1 MKKSFKKAGAAVLSM
16 AMIMAMG
23 AISMPVYAATPG
35 SVTVSIPGAFKQGEG
50 DSQRVDQ
57 VLYDANPDATLKYQY
72 LDLAGVTEAK
82 VNMYKVASLGG
93 DGWKWEEPFR
103 GATNDHPNSVE
114 GFSNWEALLQ
124 TLGDTGVTGE
134 NAGNF
139 TYSSTELQKLASYL
153 ERVVRNL
160 EATVANGSTAS
171 AADKAAAQ
179 AALTTISKGSGTLST
194 TIKTVTIPAPAI
206 GTKNEIGY
214 YLLMTETDE
223 SGVIIQPVLV
233 SLKNDKH
240 INASLKGTKIK
251 IDKSIEAVETTDGEV
266 VDDTTTVAATG
277 DSAVVAKSDRVK
289 YQIKAQ
295 LPTYDVNVE
304 SGNITTFQIVD
315 TADPGIKLD
324 TANLKVYLSEDGE
337 LDTTADYLLTSGTSN
352 DYSLTDTGDNKFT
365 VNISGAQLL
374 GETTSSTLKTIMDNS
389 EPPKQKYK
397 NMEGMYVFVV
407 VEATVND
414 KWTVDSVNAAKEAY
428 KAKYEEEHPGDSTD
442 AVNAAVDAYLA
453 AEGIVAGKYK
463 FDRTYTDHVTVQ
475 TVTQEMFNNANISEA
490 LSDINLG
497 KYSAAELDE
506 ANFAGVTIVDVH
518 DVMIPKTKVVD
529 GVEVPVYLNDR
540 NEETTKES
548 EAKKENGVAVR
559 ATMVDPEHNNLVNRV
574 RLLIARDN
582 ANAKNGNVNKAQ
594 MKYGNV
600 YSTGGGYADDE
611 DSTKLFSVDL
621 NLDKFTDKLML
632 TSGVSEVSDA
642 AGVKAWLALDGTPSA
657 NDIVA
662 ALKAKAETVATVPA
676 ASDYTDALVT
686 AVNDAATGAESS
698 LTDDE
703 AKKVASLIKAYNDSI
718 DTDANGENYLSD
730 IEKTPV
736 QNAVFK
742 LSKVNADTT
751 KTLIGYA
758 ASDANGDLKVVG
770 EANAEMYNAYKS
782 GNITNTDD
790 SNKIII
796 KVDDNTYYWYA
807 PDSEDAWIMLT
818 EGTYEIE
825 EVYAPAGYKKYNG
838 AATFTISCA
847 RDTISA
853 DYTGK
858 FSGESNS
865 DLFRPVS
872 ERDTTDVKPTVEFE
886 FVGPKGEL
894 QQDMYNALA
903 DTLPATGG
911 MGTVL
916 FTAGGI
922 AVILMAGALFVVYMK
937 KRNAEEEE

>member
-50 DSQRVDQ
+50 DSQKVDNA
-57 VLYDANPDATLKYQY
+57 LYTANPDADLKYDY

-171 AADKAAAQ
+171 AEDKAAAR
-179 AALTTISKGSGTLST
+179 AALTTISKGSGTLSPT
-194 TIKTVTIPAPAI
+194 TKTVTIPAPAI

-365 VNISGAQLL
+365 VNITGAQLL
-374 GETTSSTLKTIMDNS
+374 GETSSSTLKTIMDNS
-389 EPPKQKYK
+389 ESPKQKYK

-414 KWTVDSVNAAKEAY
+414 KWTETDVTNA
-428 KAKYEEEHPGDSTD
+428 KA
-442 AVNAAVDAYLA
+442 AYLA
-453 AEGIVAGKYK
+453 KPENSNKTDADAAAAVAAQGIVAGKYK

-540 NEETTKES
+540 DEETTKES

-582 ANAKNGNVNKAQ
+582 ANAKNGNGNTAQ

-632 TSGVSEVSDA
+632 TSGVTAITSVGDAFWAWLEVASDA
-642 AGVKAWLALDGTPSA
+642 TEADKE
-657 NDIVA
+657 A
-662 ALKAKAETVATVPA
+662 AIKAKAA
-676 ASDYTDALVT
+676 DYTGTPTDEDYDSGLL
-686 AVNDAATGAESS
+686 TGIMDVDESS
-698 LTDDE
+698 DGGFTEDE
-703 AKKVASLIKAYNDSI
+703 AKKVASLIKAYNDSM
-718 DTDANGENYLSD
+718 DTDADGVNYLSD

-742 LSKVNADTT
+742 LSKVDDPTNANST

-770 EANAEMYNAYKS
+770 EATAAMYEAYKS

-847 RDTISA
+847 KDTISS

-858 FSGESNS
+858 FSGESTS

-872 ERDTTDVKPTVEFE
+872 ERDTTGVKPAVKFE